1 MKAAI
6 LSVIKPVSASAL
18 TTIAGLLVLLFMSF
32 RIGFHI
38 GIVLM
43 KGIVIS
49 AITSLTLLP
58 ALVLLLDIPIRK
70 AKKKA
75 FVPKGKAFCKTAYKA
90 GKFIVPVALALVVL
104 CGVLQTGNRYIFTDT
119 KVGNQAIVDTF
130 GKNNAVVAVYKNTDD
145 TYANEQQLA
154 QTLKAHTTA
163 DGTPVLASYTA
174 YSNTVREPYDAQ
186 KAVQK
191 LELSAADN
199 PGGSDS
205 GSHLHRH
212 GHAAAGRRHLLYELY
227 RNHLYPYGSDH

>member
-18 TTIAGLLVLLFMSF
+18 TTIAGLLAFLFMSF
-32 RIGFHI
+32 RIGFDI

-58 ALVLLLDIPIRK
+58 ALVLLLDTPIRK

-75 FVPKGKAFCKTAYKA
+75 FVPKGKVFCKTAYKA

-145 TYANEQQLA
+145 TYANAQQLA
-154 QTLKAHTTA
+154 QALKAHTTA
-163 DGTPVLASYTA
+163 DGSYTA
-174 YSNTVREPYDAQ
+174 YSNTVWEPYDAQ
-186 KAVQK
+186 KTVQK

-205 GSHLHRH
+205 GSYLHRH
-212 GHAAAGRRHLLYELY
+212 GHAAAGGRHLLYELY